1 MARRRAVSVDDVFG
15 GDVLT
20 TNRQSDIATKQ
31 QDDVEKLTV
40 YVPVSL
46 RAELDIARAQ
56 LRSQHSVRTT
66 YSEIVSVAVEQILGD
81 KAKLAALLLA
91 H

>member
-1 MARRRAVSVDDVFG
+1 MAKRRAVSVEDIFG

-20 TNRQSDIATKQ
+20 ANPQSAIATKRHN
-31 QDDVEKLTV
+31 DVEKLTV
-40 YVPVSL
+40 YVPVDL

-56 LRSQHSVRTT
+56 LRSQHDVRAT
-66 YSEIVSVAVEQILGD
+66 YSDIVSVAVEQILSD
-81 KAKLAALLLA
+81 KSKLAALLLD